1 MLFLTTIRKPSS
13 VISLFPSLVQG
24 AGVCKHTTANKQMLH
39 DEVWPRLSFA
49 PLRSKSEQIG
59 LFPRSIDYREKRTRK
74 SEVFRWPK
82 ANVGRVIFTI
92 ASLKI
97 HVKAHV
103 SDKEFNPMQAFRTE
117 HTEETLLSVM
127 VAKFIFKLA

>member
-1 MLFLTTIRKPSS
+1 MVRKKNMFFLTTIRKPSS
-13 VISLFPSLVQG
+13 FISLFPSLVQG

-39 DEVWPRLSFA
+39 EEVWPRLSFA
-49 PLRSKSEQIG
+49 PLRTKSEQIV
-59 LFPRSIDYREKRTRK
+59 LYREKRTRK

-82 ANVGRVIFTI
+82 ENVGHVIFTI

-117 HTEETLLSVM
+117 HKKLS
-127 VAKFIFKLA
+127 FL